1 MNTVKEA
8 RADNMTVAEGL
19 RIIDAAKTSHLQSR

>member
-1 MNTVKEA
+1 MNAAKEG

-19 RIIDAAKTSHLQSR
+19 QKIGAALILVKREV